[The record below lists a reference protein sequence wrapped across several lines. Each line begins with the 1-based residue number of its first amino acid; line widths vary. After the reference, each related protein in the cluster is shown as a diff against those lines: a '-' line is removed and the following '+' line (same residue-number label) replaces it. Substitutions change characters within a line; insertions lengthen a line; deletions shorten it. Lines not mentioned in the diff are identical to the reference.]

1 MPLGVI
7 RSIVSRKYTDFR
19 GIDLLNNET
28 EVDPRRS
35 PDCLN
40 VWKSY
45 NLAQSNI
52 IQTRP
57 GLKLIAELGEGSI
70 HSMYV
75 YSSDTAIVHI
85 GEKLIKWVGFP
96 SDVISITDL
105 KLDMEDRESVM
116 FFFKEDIYILDGEN
130 YLKYNGVT
138 LTNVSDNAFIPTTTI
153 SRSPSGRRRDVS
165 RCKFAYSKT

>member
-45 NLAQSNI
+45 SLAQSNI

-57 GLKLIAELGEGSI
+57 GLTLIADLGDGSI
-70 HSMYV
+70 HSLYV
-75 YSSDTAIVHI
+75 YSTDTAIVHI

-96 SDVISITDL
+96 NDVLSITEL
-105 KLDMEDRESVM
+105 KNNMVDNESVM
-116 FFFKEDIYILDGEN
+116 FYFKEDVYILDGEN
-130 YLKYNGVT
+130 YLKYDGTT
-138 LTNVSDNAFIPTTTI
+138 LSNVSDLAFVPTTTI
-153 SRSPSGRRRDVS
+153 SRSPSGRRRNVS
-165 RCKFAYSKT
+165 RCKLANTKT